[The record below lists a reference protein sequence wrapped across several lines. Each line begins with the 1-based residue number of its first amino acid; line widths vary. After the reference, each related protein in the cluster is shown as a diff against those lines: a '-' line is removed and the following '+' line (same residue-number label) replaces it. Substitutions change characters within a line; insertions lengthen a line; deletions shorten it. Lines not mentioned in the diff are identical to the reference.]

1 MSKAVE
7 KTLLFFSDFI
17 TINACFWLWAKL
29 RARLGYF
36 SEPISEQLL
45 INAFVLFIFWFLL
58 FVFYGRYRS
67 AHVHSRVDE
76 MVDTAKAISLGVFLI
91 FLLTFD
97 LQQDW
102 GEPLKFSRLLLLS
115 YWLLMVLMV
124 SAGRIVLR
132 TFQRTLLEAGLGM
145 RNVLI
150 VGWGEK
156 AREIFDELRK
166 FPALGYQVIGFIA
179 EEKFESYKGIPH
191 LGEIAALP
199 EIIARDEVQ
208 ELVLAFDRDARAEA
222 IRVVES
228 CEGLSVQ
235 LKIVPDLYDALIG
248 QVRSH
253 QLYGLPLVEIMRE
266 SMPAWERRA
275 KRMIDLVLAALAL
288 TFLLP
293 FVVLLV
299 CALLLHGRRRVIV
312 SEIKLGK
319 GGKPFSFYR
328 FNFDTHAHVPA
339 SRLLQFLASC
349 GWNKI
354 PSLLNVIRGDLSFVG
369 PRAENLAEAARN
381 KLETPF
387 YSRRWRVQPGL
398 TGWAQIKAE
407 KNVAR
412 TNLPRDLQ
420 HDFFYIENMSL
431 RMDVK
436 ILLIALYDA
445 LLTRAADTT
454 PPKVL
459 LQEAHA
465 VK

>member
-36 SEPISEQLL
+36 SEPIPEQLL
-45 INAFVLFIFWFLL
+45 LNALALFIFWFLL
-58 FVFYGRYRS
+58 FIFYGRYRS

-76 MVDTAKAISLGVFLI
+76 IIDTGKTISLGVFLI

-97 LQQDW
+97 LQEDF
-102 GEPLKFSRLLLLS
+102 GRPLQLSRLMLLS
-115 YWLLMVLMV
+115 YWLLMMLMV
-124 SAGRIVLR
+124 STGRIVLR

-150 VGWGEK
+150 VGWGGK
-156 AREIFDELRK
+156 AREIFDEMRK
-166 FPALGYQVIGFIA
+166 FPALGYQVVGFIA
-179 EEKFESYKGIPH
+179 KEKFESYKGIPR
-191 LGEIAALP
+191 LGEIEALP
-199 EIIARDEVQ
+199 EIIAREEVQ
-208 ELVLAFDRDARAEA
+208 ELIIAFDSNARAEA

-275 KRMIDLVLAALAL
+275 KRMLDLVLAGLAL

-293 FVVLLV
+293 FIVLLV
-299 CALLLHGRRRVIV
+299 CALFLHGRRRVIV

-319 GGKPFSFYR
+319 GGKPFPFYR
-328 FNFDTHAHVPA
+328 FNFAPHAHFPE

-354 PSLLNVIRGDLSFVG
+354 PSLFNVIRGDLSFVG
-369 PRAENLAEAARN
+369 PRAETLVEAARN

-398 TGWAQIKAE
+398 AGWAQIKAE
-407 KNVAR
+407 KNLAR

-454 PPKVL
+454 PPNVL
-459 LQEAHA
+459 LQEAPV